1 MTRQTPRWGCLT
13 VLTVLLAGLAAPVAA
28 DDIYGSVRSSNGT
41 PLAFATIEACR
52 NGDRDD
58 CLSSIT
64 DGRGRYTITGL
75 DEGRYTVSVPGRRGS
90 EQVDLSGSVRIDL
103 TAD

>member
-1 MTRQTPRWGCLT
+1 MTRQMPWCRRMT
-13 VLTVLLAGLAAPVAA
+13 VLSALLTGLAAPVAA

-90 EQVDLSGSVRIDL
+90 EQVDLSGSLRVDL
-103 TAD
+103 RTD